1 MSAAV
6 AAILWKKRAE
16 NSPRIRSRGVLAAK
30 RVKLPATRTRAPIK
44 SSDPEK
50 NHVRFEIL
58 DAVMRADLGSPLKGT
73 LLALAYHEN
82 KEGQWVWPKLETL
95 AGESGL
101 NRKTV
106 VRSLSEL
113 IAMGLIDRQSRSG
126 TSSQYRLNTQPILGL
141 AHFRADPNTGHGVAQ
156 IRADTQPKY
165 GPLTSPG
172 DPSKNGSTPP
182 ASPSPFRGE
191 ASRLLEK
198 ITKDCKPAFDD
209 LQFLKAAA
217 EGDELAWRRF
227 QRSTEGATKRFRKA
241 TA

>member
-1 MSAAV
+1 MSAA
-6 AAILWKKRAE
+6 
-16 NSPRIRSRGVLAAK
+16 LAAHLWRK
-30 RVKLPATRTRAPIK
+30 SVEKPPRRRCGGAIANSRAKLRQKTTGKAIQ

-50 NHVRFEIL
+50 NPVRFEIL

-198 ITKDCKPAFDD
+198 ITKDCKPSFDD

-217 EGDELAWRRF
+217 DGDELAWRRF